1 MMITITLPAQD
12 VEHAREL
19 RDMIRGV
26 ILKKGSGDGALVVDC
41 GVAIRTADPVRV
53 IRDLDKEGFIF

>member
-1 MMITITLPAQD
+1 MITIILPAQD

-26 ILKKGSGDGALVVDC
+26 ILPVGSTDSAVIVDR
-41 GVAIRTADPVRV
+41 GVAIRTENPVRV
-53 IRDLDKEGFIF
+53 CLELQAEGFF

>member
-1 MMITITLPAQD
+1 MITIILPAQT

-26 ILKKGSGDGALVVDC
+26 ILRVDSKDSAVITDR
-41 GVAIRTADPVRV
+41 GVAIRTEDPVRV
-53 IRDLDKEGFIF
+53 VRDLAEEGFF

>member
-1 MMITITLPAQD
+1 MITIILPAQD

-26 ILKKGSGDGALVVDC
+26 ILRVDSKDSAVITDR
-41 GVAIRTADPVRV
+41 GVAICTEDPVRV
-53 IRDLDKEGFIF
+53 IQDLDSEGFIF